1 MIAFVS
7 SHNPTYS
14 GFCIN
19 RANISELCNSFLIH
33 LFNIRYTS
41 YTTYLVVKYTIIN
54 CGSDD
59 TKSPDFIADTAE
71 FISTHR
77 IIVLA
82 CDDWWPRIFL
92 INNFD

>member
-7 SHNPTYS
+7 SHNSTYS

-33 LFNIRYTS
+33 LFNIYQLYNLFS
-41 YTTYLVVKYTIIN
+41 YLVVKYTIIN

-82 CDDWWPRIFL
+82 CDD
-92 INNFD
+92 